1 MSKNNDNP
9 IQSLAE
15 ALEDHSPEGI
25 AVLTSEPPRLIN
37 LTIMLLGALLVAGV
51 LWSFFGRLDVIVTVR
66 GTLAPDAEIRR
77 FYAPVEGE
85 LVDIYIAE
93 GQPVVKGDLIAR
105 LKARR
110 AIEVA
115 SRALEAELKLANARR
130 ELQRFPVRKQLM
142 ERQLQ
147 ALEAKIEIARSQ
159 HEKRVADGMSK
170 LAAAQ
175 QAKLQAARG
184 ELLTSERALD
194 VAKRELAKFERL
206 YRMEGGGGVSKTQV
220 EQRRSEMVVAREKF
234 KLAEARL
241 SELDFQLSAEYEAAR
256 VALESSDQELISLQI
271 EHDRLRDEMLY
282 EEDKVKVAVQAAEL
296 EADAAAHIKF
306 ENIDEQNY
314 LRIQAPVTGVLT
326 EVSFTQPGDKVQAN
340 TPLGGIAAADAEAIL
355 KVEIPERDRAFL
367 LVGQKVKMKFN
378 AFAYQR
384 YGFIEGQ
391 LQYISPS
398 TQVSSVSQVPVY
410 KGRVKLAKDYF
421 EVNNKQ
427 YPLRYGMEAT
437 AEIVVRKRR
446 LIDLALDPLRN
457 LEG

>member
-1 MSKNNDNP
+1 MNNDRAQP
-9 IQSLAE
+9 MLTLAE
-15 ALEDHSPEGI
+15 ALEDHSPEGV

-37 LTIMLLGALLVAGV
+37 MTILLLAALLVAAV
-51 LWSFFGRLDVIVTVR
+51 AWSFFGRLDVIVTVP

-85 LVDIYIAE
+85 LVDIYISE
-93 GQPVVKGDLIAR
+93 GQPVVAGDLIAR

-130 ELQRFPVRKQLM
+130 ELQRFPVRKQLK
-142 ERQLQ
+142 ERELQ
-147 ALEAKIEIARSQ
+147 ALAAKIDIAQGQ
-159 HEKRVADGMSK
+159 HEKRVAEGMSK

-184 ELLTSERALD
+184 KLLTSERALD
-194 VAKRELAKFERL
+194 VARRELEKFERL
-206 YRMEGGGGVSKTQV
+206 YRMPGGGGVSKTQV
-220 EQRRSEMVVAREKF
+220 EARRSEMVVAREDF

-256 VALESSDQELISLQI
+256 VALESSDQELIGLQI
-271 EHDRLRDEMLY
+271 ERDRLRDQLLY
-282 EEDKVKVAVQAAEL
+282 EENKVKVAVQAAEL
-296 EADAAAHIKF
+296 EAEAAAHIKF
-306 ENIDEQNY
+306 ENIDEQNF

-340 TPLGGIAAADAEAIL
+340 TPLGGIAAADTEPVL

-367 LVGQKVKMKFN
+367 LEGQNVKMKFN

-391 LQYISPS
+391 LEYISPS
-398 TQVSSVSQVPVY
+398 TQVSKSSKQPVY
-410 KGRVKLAKDYF
+410 KGRVKLAKNHF

-427 YPLRYGMEAT
+427 YPLRYGMKAT